1 MECQR
6 FFLTGFNIGQST
18 NYVKHVQSEYLFWG
32 SEENGRAGGGD
43 IVLPQKVIWF
53 FIWFIW
59 FYLIHKLNNP

>member
-32 SEENGRAGGGD
+32 SEENGWAGGGTLYYHKKLFD
-43 IVLPQKVIWF
+43 FLF
-53 FIWFIW
+53 DLFDSIWFI
-59 FYLIHKLNNP
+59 N